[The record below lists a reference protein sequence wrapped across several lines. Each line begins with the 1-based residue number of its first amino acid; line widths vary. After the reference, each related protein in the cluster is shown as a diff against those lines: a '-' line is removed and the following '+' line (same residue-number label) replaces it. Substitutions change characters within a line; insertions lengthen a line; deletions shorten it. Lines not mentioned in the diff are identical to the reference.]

1 MSTNGQHAKLRK
13 VMTLKE
19 YIQINRIS
27 QARFARR
34 CGISRQAINHFIA
47 GRRYPSPETM
57 RRILLAS
64 NGEIKPNDFFNETML
79 SMQR

>member
-1 MSTNGQHAKLRK
+1 MFTNGQRLKLRK

-19 YIQINRIS
+19 YIQINKIS

-34 CGISRQAINHFIA
+34 CGISRSAINHFIA
-47 GRRYPSPETM
+47 GRRYPNPETM

-64 NGEIKPNDFFNETML
+64 NGEVKPNDFFNETML
-79 SMQR
+79 SVQR

>member
-1 MSTNGQHAKLRK
+1 MSTNGQQLKLRK

-19 YIQINRIS
+19 YIQINKIS

-34 CGISRQAINHFIA
+34 CGVSRSAINHFIA
-47 GRRYPSPETM
+47 GRRYPNPETM

-64 NGEIKPNDFFNETML
+64 NGEVKPNDFFDETML
-79 SMQR
+79 SVQR

>member
-1 MSTNGQHAKLRK
+1 MFTNGQRLKLRK

-19 YIQINRIS
+19 YIKINKIS

-34 CGISRQAINHFIA
+34 CGISRSAINHFIA
-47 GRRYPSPETM
+47 GRRYPNPETM

-64 NGEIKPNDFFNETML
+64 NGEVKPNDFFNETML
-79 SMQR
+79 SVQR

>member
-1 MSTNGQHAKLRK
+1 MFTNGQRLKLRK

-19 YIQINRIS
+19 YIQINKIS

-34 CGISRQAINHFIA
+34 CGISRSAINHFIA
-47 GRRYPSPETM
+47 GRRYPNPETM

-64 NGEIKPNDFFNETML
+64 NGEVKPNDFFDETML
-79 SMQR
+79 QMLR

>member
-1 MSTNGQHAKLRK
+1 MSTNGQQLKLRK

-34 CGISRQAINHFIA
+34 CGISRSAINHFIA
-47 GRRYPSPETM
+47 GRRYPNPETM

-64 NGEIKPNDFFNETML
+64 NGEVKPNDFFNEAML
-79 SMQR
+79 QVQR